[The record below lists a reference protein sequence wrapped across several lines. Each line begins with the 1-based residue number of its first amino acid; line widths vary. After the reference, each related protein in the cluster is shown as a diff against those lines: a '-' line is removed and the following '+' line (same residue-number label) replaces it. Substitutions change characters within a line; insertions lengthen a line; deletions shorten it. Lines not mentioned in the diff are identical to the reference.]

1 MANLFKR
8 AARAF
13 GRITGRRSRPTESD
27 LAQMPLI
34 ESVAASDAST
44 PAAEPIDELIEKS
57 GVLPA
62 TDDTTTPWEEV
73 LSATDSTATK
83 SDTQTP
89 TDEGLAVTASLYE
102 APTTEATV
110 TEPTATESTATEQ
123 PAVEVFATTT
133 IEPAAAVEETPTVT
147 ALEFPVT
154 EPAATPE
161 VAIPEAAVPAP
172 VVEEIKEAIKAPIEM
187 KPDPAQSSL
196 DTLADLYDLIS
207 VEVDKRTEN
216 TSAVYERLLA
226 ATREELAASHR
237 QNRLAWSVGGVMT
250 AVAAFGAIWST
261 GEVASTHSELGA
273 LKAQVS
279 LGQQASAERD
289 QLRSELFKVKETYAK
304 VEIDQLKTRLDQA
317 LAVSAERDRL
327 HVELD
332 RAKKDRQELD
342 SELRI
347 ARAAAS
353 TQPVSDA
360 RQFLE
365 KTTARTTVASSVS
378 EKAAGAERPD
388 VWSALLNGRD

>member
-13 GRITGRRSRPTESD
+13 GRITGRRTRPSETD
-27 LAQMPLI
+27 LAHMPLI
-34 ESVAASDAST
+34 ESVGAEASI

-57 GVLPA
+57 GILPA
-62 TDDTTTPWEEV
+62 LDDSTTPWEQV
-73 LSATDSTATK
+73 LSATESTTTK
-83 SDTQTP
+83 SETS

-102 APTTEATV
+102 APTTEPVSSET
-110 TEPTATESTATEQ
+110 TATDQ
-123 PAVEVFATTT
+123 PATEVFASTT
-133 IEPAAAVEETPTVT
+133 IEPTAATVEETPTVT

-154 EPAATPE
+154 EPPATPE

-172 VVEEIKEAIKAPIEM
+172 VIEDIKAPIEI

-216 TSAVYERLLA
+216 TSGVYERLLA
-226 ATREELAASHR
+226 ATREELEASRR

-332 RAKKDRQELD
+332 RAKKDRQDLD
-342 SELRI
+342 AELRI

-360 RQFLE
+360 RSFLE
-365 KTTARTTVASSVS
+365 KTTAHMTVASSAGD
-378 EKAAGAERPD
+378 KAAGAERPD
-388 VWSALLNGRD
+388 VWSALLNGRE